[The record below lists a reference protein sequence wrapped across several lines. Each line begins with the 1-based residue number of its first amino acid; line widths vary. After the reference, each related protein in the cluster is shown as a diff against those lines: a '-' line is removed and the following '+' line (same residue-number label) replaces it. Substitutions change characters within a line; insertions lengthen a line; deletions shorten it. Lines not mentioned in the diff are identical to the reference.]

1 MAAMMAAVK
10 TDMGSGFLR
19 RAVAMSVAITLS
31 AMPVVSGEAFAAQAC
46 MRGINL
52 SGAEFGE
59 IGGAPDRAYAYPST
73 RTIRYFA
80 EKGFTSVR
88 LPFKWERLQPKLK
101 GGFDPA
107 ELKRLDDTV
116 ARLKAARLRVVLD
129 PHNFAVY
136 NQKQINGPDVPT
148 EAFADFWM
156 RLAAHYVDD
165 PSIVFGLMNEPFDM
179 PASQWLPAAN
189 AAIAAIRQVGAKNLI
204 LVPGVSWTGAHS
216 WMSDG
221 YGGANGEVM
230 LGVKDPANNYAY
242 EVHQYLD
249 ADFSGTK
256 DECSRADDAV
266 TALEAFT
273 AWLRKNDKRGYLG
286 EFGAPGAPNCVE
298 GIRKMT
304 AVVEKN
310 PDRWVGWAYWVAG
323 DWWPETE
330 MLNIQPGKSG
340 DRPQLAGLTPY
351 LRDFSASAS
360 DCPSLRN
367 R

>member
-1 MAAMMAAVK
+1 MAAMT
-10 TDMGSGFLR
+10 TDRCEGVLKR
-19 RAVAMSVAITLS
+19 TIIMSVALTLS
-31 AMPVVSGEAFAAQAC
+31 VAPVISGQASAGQAC
-46 MRGINL
+46 MRGVNL

-59 IGGAPDRAYAYPST
+59 IGGAPDRAYTYPSAK
-73 RTIRYFA
+73 TINYFA
-80 EKGFTSVR
+80 EKGFNSVR
-88 LPFKWERLQPKLK
+88 LPFKWERLQPKLNSA
-101 GGFDPA
+101 FDA
-107 ELKRLDDTV
+107 DELKRLDTAV
-116 ARLKAARLRVVLD
+116 AQLKEADIRVVLD

-136 NQKQINGPDVPT
+136 HQKQINGPDVPV
-148 EAFADFWM
+148 EAFADLWM
-156 RLAAHYVDD
+156 RLAAHYANDQT
-165 PSIVFGLMNEPFDM
+165 IVFGLMNEPYDM

-216 WMSDG
+216 WQSDG

-230 LGVKDPANNYAY
+230 LGVKDPGNNYAY
-242 EVHQYLD
+242 EVHQYFD

-256 DECSRADDAV
+256 DECSRAGDAV
-266 TALEAFT
+266 AAIETFT
-273 AWLRKNDKRGYLG
+273 DWLRKNDKRGYLG
-286 EFGAPGAPNCVE
+286 EFGAPGAEPCVK
-298 GIRKMT
+298 GIKDMV

-351 LRDFSASAS
+351 LRDFSAASA
-360 DCPSLRN
+360 DCPSLRS